1 MTCQRSAGRENEIW
15 DWGHWAGWR
24 SPIDGRLVIAQHA
37 RLGSTRFIISRGL
50 KELLNTG
57 DNSFQKS
64 LNALK
69 KYHAKASNFTEEEAN
84 HSKHVFYEC
93 IESYTKD

>member
-1 MTCQRSAGRENEIW
+1 MRFGIGGIGPAG
-15 DWGHWAGWR
+15 GAQ
-24 SPIDGRLVIAQHA
+24 LMAVCVAQHA

-69 KYHAKASNFTEEEAN
+69 KYHAKASNFTEKKPIIP
-84 HSKHVFYEC
+84 SMFL
-93 IESYTKD
+93 